1 MWIDLSDEEIQIIT
15 ETLKHC
21 NLHAFNFSIR
31 SKLVNFSLDNPKLL
45 NKNAFKAARTYFS
58 ADDLIIEDD
67 YVKWDEDGNAL
78 VMCWQKVPKEYINE
92 QELGG
97 CGCNKELN

>member
-21 NLHAFNFSIR
+21 NLHALNFNVR

-45 NKNAFKAARTYFS
+45 RKNAVKAAQTYFA

-67 YVKWDEDGNAL
+67 YVKWTEEGDAL
-78 VMCWQKVPKEYINE
+78 VMCWQKVEKSYIE
-92 QELGG
+92 TEPDCG
-97 CGCNKELN
+97 CGK